1 MARAQQRVLSLA
13 DRSTMFVVERVLS
26 LLIVWAFLVF
36 EHYNYKGRGGGGRG
50 LIFYYLCVTLPPIQ
64 CLILTTCT
72 SSVCLGFSLGVQQ
85 YTLVVMKT

>member
-50 LIFYYLCVTLPPIQ
+50 LIFI
-64 CLILTTCT
+64 I
-72 SSVCLGFSLGVQQ
+72 SVLRSRPFSA
-85 YTLVVMKT
+85 